1 MLSVSEA
8 QSRLISLLPPPGR
21 IEHVPLVDAEGRVL
35 AQTILASHDL
45 PPFTNSSMDGFALRS
60 ADVQS
65 ASRESPVELRVI
77 ADLPA
82 GRDPRGISIGP
93 GQAVRIMTGAPL
105 PQGADAVVPVEDTD
119 QAERRSITLPSSI
132 RIFRAV
138 APGESVRPAGMD
150 AHAGETIFAPG
161 RRLRPADVGALAM
174 LGISQVPVYPLPH
187 CAIFSSG
194 DELLPPSLPLT
205 PGKIYESNSVMLQAL
220 LRREKAR
227 VTFLGIL
234 PDRMEEIRDAFERA
248 VQQGVDLIL
257 STAGVSVGAFD
268 WVRKV
273 LEEAGELEF
282 WRVNVRP
289 GKPLLVGCYRQ
300 VPFIGLPG
308 NPVSAFVGFEL
319 FVRPALARL
328 SGTSWRP
335 RRRYR
340 VFLDEPIESDGRESY
355 LRAIVSEQDGQYR
368 ARLSAHQ
375 GSGNLLSLVKAN
387 ALLILPSGV
396 KSLPVGSEVEAWFLD
411 E

>member
-8 QSRLISLLPPPGR
+8 QSRLISLLPSPGR
-21 IEHVPLVDAEGRVL
+21 TESVPLGEAEGRVL
-35 AQTILASHDL
+35 AQTIHASHDL
-45 PPFTNSSMDGFALRS
+45 PPFTNSSMDGFAVRS

-65 ASRESPVELRVI
+65 ASRESPVALRVI

-82 GRDPRGISIGP
+82 GCDPSGVSIGP

-119 QAERRSITLPSSI
+119 QAERQFTALPSSI
-132 RIFRAV
+132 RVFRAV
-138 APGESVRPAGMD
+138 APGEAVRPAGMD
-150 AHAGETIFAPG
+150 AHAGEMIFAPG
-161 RRLRPADVGALAM
+161 RRLRPADVGVLAM
-174 LGISQVPVYPLPH
+174 LGISQVQVYPLPH

-220 LRREKAR
+220 LRRERAR

-234 PDRMEEIRDAFERA
+234 PDRVEEIRNAFERA
-248 VQQGVDLIL
+248 VQQGADLIL

-289 GKPLLVGCYRQ
+289 GKPLLVGWYRQ

-308 NPVSAFVGFEL
+308 NPVSAFIGFEL

-355 LRAIVSEQDGQYR
+355 LRAVVSEQDGQYR

>member
-8 QSRLISLLPPPGR
+8 QFRLISFLPSPTYT
-21 IEHVPLVDAEGRVL
+21 EEVPLSESDGRVL
-35 AQTILASHDL
+35 AERVLAPHDL

-60 ADVQS
+60 VDVQS
-65 ASRESPVELRVI
+65 ASPESPVDLRVV

-82 GRDPRGISIGP
+82 GREANGIFIGP
-93 GQAVRIMTGAPL
+93 GQAARIMTGAPL
-105 PQGADAVVPVEDTD
+105 PEGADAVVAVEDTD
-119 QAERRSITLPSSI
+119 QATRRSAALPSSV
-132 RIFRAV
+132 RVFRAV
-138 APGESVRPAGMD
+138 SPGESVRPAGMD
-150 AHAGETIFAPG
+150 VRAGEVIFDPG
-161 RRLRPADVGALAM
+161 HRLRPADVGVLAM
-174 LGISQVPVYPLPH
+174 LGISQVRVYPLPR

-194 DELLPPSLPLT
+194 DELIPPSLPLT
-205 PGKIYESNSVMLQAL
+205 PGKIYESNSVMLEAL
-220 LRREKAR
+220 LRRERVR

-234 PDRMEEIRDAFERA
+234 PDRMEAIRDALERA
-248 VQQGVDLIL
+248 VQGGADLIL
-257 STAGVSVGAFD
+257 STAGVSVGVFD

-289 GKPLLVGCYRQ
+289 GKPLLVGRYRQ

-396 KSLPVGSEVEAWFLD
+396 KWLPVGSEVEAWFLD

>member
-8 QSRLISLLPPPGR
+8 QLRLISFLPSPSHM
-21 IEHVPLVDAEGRVL
+21 EKVSLSESDGRVL
-35 AQTILASHDL
+35 AEMILAPHDL

-60 ADVQS
+60 IDVQS
-65 ASRESPVELRVI
+65 ASPESPVDLRVV

-82 GRDPRGISIGP
+82 GRDANGIFIGP
-93 GQAVRIMTGAPL
+93 GEAARIMTGAPL
-105 PQGADAVVPVEDTD
+105 PAGADAVVPVEDTD
-119 QAERRSITLPSSI
+119 QAGRRSVDLPSSI
-132 RIFRAV
+132 QVFRAV
-138 APGESVRPAGMD
+138 SPGESVRPAGMD
-150 AHAGETIFAPG
+150 VRAGEVIFTPG
-161 RRLRPADVGALAM
+161 YRLRPADVGVLAM
-174 LGISQVPVYPLPH
+174 LGISQVQVYPLPH

-205 PGKIYESNSVMLQAL
+205 PGKIYESNSVMLEAL
-220 LRREKAR
+220 LRRER
-227 VTFLGIL
+227 VQVTFLGIL
-234 PDRMEEIRDAFERA
+234 PDRVEAIRDAFERA
-248 VQQGVDLIL
+248 VQGGVDLIL

-289 GKPLLVGCYRQ
+289 GKPLLVGRYRQ

-355 LRAIVSEQDGQYR
+355 LRAIVSERDGQYR

-396 KSLPVGSEVEAWFLD
+396 KFLPVGSEVEAWFLD